1 MKLGQVV
8 AHHVAHRPDSSCLAT
23 QGETALH
30 LNAKL
35 HLAQMLRRMTSVSI
49 VEMCEYHHRSLH
61 TGSELWEKSERDR
74 ACQSSRASAWP
85 YRWDEVSVEHQ
96 VGALRP
102 DIVLLNEGK
111 EIAAIEVFASH
122 AVDQQKSNILASLG
136 LPWLEVRASDVWYDG
151 KGSLP
156 WSESAPLPVY
166 RQRPIP
172 EWRCDKCLGLLE
184 QRAKK
189 KRIKEANCELIKAN
203 CELIRS
209 VRVVDI
215 EPYASKYRRDKEK
228 ERLLFIVSRLQENG
242 VPGDLVM
249 RCWSSNRGRFLWVQ
263 AGGNYHPNWGG
274 DWRYDWHESSYLV
287 SARMVKFD
295 EASALG
301 LKQAYEAFLLREERI
316 RRGKRSPVTGW
327 CKAEEDPLLKKR
339 CDALV
344 YELTRCDYLRNPYL
358 NAILQYLVPDGVLR
372 EAALERSV
380 SSTFGVHFKR

>member
-61 TGSELWEKSERDR
+61 TGSELWEKRERDS
-74 ACQSSRASAWP
+74 ACQRSRVSAWP

-122 AVDQQKSNILASLG
+122 AVDQQKSNILASLA

-184 QRAKK
+184 KWAEER
-189 KRIKEANCELIKAN
+189 RIKEAN

-228 ERLLFIVSRLQENG
+228 ERLLFIVSRLQKNG

-249 RCWSSNRGRFLWVQ
+249 RCWSSNRGDFLWAQ
-263 AGGNYHPNWGG
+263 ADGDYHPNRE

-287 SARMVKFD
+287 SGIIVKFD

-316 RRGKRSPVTGW
+316 IRGKRSPVTGW

-339 CDALV
+339 CDALF
-344 YELTRCDYLRNPYL
+344 YEWTGCDCCDEPYL
-358 NAILQYLVPDGVLR
+358 NDILQYLVPDGVLR
-372 EAALERSV
+372 AAALKRSV
-380 SSTFGVHFKR
+380 SSTFGVHFK